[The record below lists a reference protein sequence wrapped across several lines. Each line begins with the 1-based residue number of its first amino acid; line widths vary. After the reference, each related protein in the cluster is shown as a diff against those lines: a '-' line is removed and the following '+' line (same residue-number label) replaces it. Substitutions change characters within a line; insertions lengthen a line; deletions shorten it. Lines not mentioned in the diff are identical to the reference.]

1 MARLSKM
8 RISGKYTFKLGD
20 DIAYIF
26 VIDGDNYPVTKKEY
40 QNYNVGNYYNFNNNE
55 KNTWLFFNIC
65 YNRTQEGRAED
76 MNLAKLI
83 KTDIDKNGI
92 KQTWL
97 AEQLDITVQT
107 LHNILNGNKVG
118 NKTLRSISKH
128 YNISLKEVVR
138 LNDNQQVQ
146 PAWTLNWLS

>member
-1 MARLSKM
+1 
-8 RISGKYTFKLGD
+8 
-20 DIAYIF
+20 
-26 VIDGDNYPVTKKEY
+26 
-40 QNYNVGNYYNFNNNE
+40 
-55 KNTWLFFNIC
+55 
-65 YNRTQEGRAED
+65 

-128 YNISLKEVVR
+128 YSISLKEVVR

-146 PAWTLNWLS
+146 PA